1 MSDWNYDIR
10 CKCLY
15 VFLSCVPLCVFKAL
29 IIKSK
34 QFPSTVLMILT
45 ISGILNL
52 TKITNYTSLLCS
64 CISFIFDLFILK
76 SIKPALEFAIK
87 ISDKQRS
94 MLLQKVADNSTRK
107 VSSTDWNW
115 YFPSPSLSSYEG
127 KTFSFSRTLKH
138 DTTHNCKAGRVWPL
152 ACYAENSKKGQK
164 G

>member
-1 MSDWNYDIR
+1 
-10 CKCLY
+10 
-15 VFLSCVPLCVFKAL
+15 
-29 IIKSK
+29 
-34 QFPSTVLMILT
+34 MILT

-107 VSSTDWNW
+107 VSSTD
-115 YFPSPSLSSYEG
+115 
-127 KTFSFSRTLKH
+127 
-138 DTTHNCKAGRVWPL
+138 
-152 ACYAENSKKGQK
+152 
-164 G
+164 